1 MMSDYTVGKIQQ
13 LSGEPKGT
21 LPEDVQLKVLA
32 NVQADEIAALREQVA
47 ALTAVN
53 PLWENVVKE
62 LAEMYEY
69 WSIGEP
75 VGVGSLMQAY
85 DDWLE

>member
-1 MMSDYTVGKIQQ
+1 MTNPTFDENGYLATVVVDAKK
-13 LSGEPKGT
+13 LTELTNELVS
-21 LPEDVQLKVLA
+21 
-32 NVQADEIAALREQVA
+32 LREQVA
-47 ALTAVN
+47 AQTAVN

-75 VGVGSLMQAY
+75 VGVGGLMQAY
-85 DDWLE
+85 DNWLE

>member
-1 MMSDYTVGKIQQ
+1 MTNPTFDENGYLATVVVDAKK
-13 LSGEPKGT
+13 LTELTNELVS
-21 LPEDVQLKVLA
+21 
-32 NVQADEIAALREQVA
+32 LREQVA
-47 ALTAVN
+47 AQTAVN

-75 VGVGSLMQAY
+75 VGVDSLMQAY

>member
-1 MMSDYTVGKIQQ
+1 MMTNPTFDENGYLATVVVDAKK
-13 LSGEPKGT
+13 LTELTNELVS
-21 LPEDVQLKVLA
+21 
-32 NVQADEIAALREQVA
+32 LREQVA
-47 ALTAVN
+47 AQTAVN

-75 VGVGSLMQAY
+75 VGVGGLMQAY
-85 DDWLE
+85 DNWLE

>member
-1 MMSDYTVGKIQQ
+1 MMTNPTFDENGYLATVVVDAKK
-13 LSGEPKGT
+13 LTELTNELVS
-21 LPEDVQLKVLA
+21 
-32 NVQADEIAALREQVA
+32 LREQVA
-47 ALTAVN
+47 AQTAVN

-85 DDWLE
+85 DNWLE

>member
-1 MMSDYTVGKIQQ
+1 MTNPTFDENGYLATVVVDAKK
-13 LSGEPKGT
+13 LTELTNELVS
-21 LPEDVQLKVLA
+21 
-32 NVQADEIAALREQVA
+32 LREQVA
-47 ALTAVN
+47 AQTAVN

-85 DDWLE
+85 DNWLE

>member
-1 MMSDYTVGKIQQ
+1 MTNPTFDENGYLATVVVYAKK
-13 LSGEPKGT
+13 LTELTNELVS
-21 LPEDVQLKVLA
+21 
-32 NVQADEIAALREQVA
+32 LREQVA
-47 ALTAVN
+47 AQTAVN

>member
-1 MMSDYTVGKIQQ
+1 MTNPTFDENGYLATVVVDAKK
-13 LSGEPKGT
+13 LTELTNELVS
-21 LPEDVQLKVLA
+21 
-32 NVQADEIAALREQVA
+32 LREQVA
-47 ALTAVN
+47 VQTAVN

-69 WSIGEP
+69 WAIGEP

>member
-1 MMSDYTVGKIQQ
+1 MMTNPTFDENGYLATVVVDAKK
-13 LSGEPKGT
+13 LTELTNELVS
-21 LPEDVQLKVLA
+21 
-32 NVQADEIAALREQVA
+32 LREQVA
-47 ALTAVN
+47 AQTAVN

>member
-75 VGVGSLMQAY
+75 VGVGGLMQAY
-85 DDWLE
+85 DNWLE

>member
-1 MMSDYTVGKIQQ
+1 MTNPTFDENGYLATVVVDAKK
-13 LSGEPKGT
+13 LTELTNELVS
-21 LPEDVQLKVLA
+21 
-32 NVQADEIAALREQVA
+32 LREQVA
-47 ALTAVN
+47 AQTAVN